1 MIVVGCIS
9 GTSVDGIDVAVA
21 DLHGADRGELTLRPL
36 GARTHPW
43 SLSTQAGLLAL
54 LPPATTTT
62 EDVCRLDI
70 VAGRE
75 IAAAVQSAIDEFAGG
90 TADLVVSHGQTV
102 FHWVEGGTAHG
113 GLQLGQPAAI
123 VERTGLPVVSDVR
136 SRDIAAGGQGAPL
149 AGTMDL
155 LLLSAGRVGR
165 GTSPYR
171 DQRSAA
177 LLNLGGI
184 ANVTVASAHGS
195 AAFDTGP
202 ANCLIDAAVSAA
214 TSGTRLYDADGRL
227 AAAGRIDQALLERL
241 LAEPYFALPA
251 PKSTG
256 RELFRADYLDAL
268 DLDARGLDT
277 PPPLRSPRYSI
288 SESVAD
294 LVATLTE
301 LTAVT
306 VADALRPYD
315 VTEVYA
321 SGGGVRNPVL
331 MDRLAAHLAP
341 ARLATSDE
349 LGLPVDDKEG
359 YLMAL
364 IGYLTWHGI
373 PGVLPGPD
381 GRALT
386 GAGTPRVLGRIS
398 PGDKPLR
405 MPEPGVAP
413 RSLRVVD

>member
-21 DLHGADRGELTLRPL
+21 ELDGAADGRLLLRPL
-36 GARTHPW
+36 GAHTHSW
-43 SLSTQAGLLAL
+43 SPATREALLAL
-54 LPPATTTT
+54 LPPATTTAA
-62 EDVCRLDI
+62 EVCRLDV

-75 IAAAVQSAIDEFAGG
+75 IAEAVASAIDDFAGG
-90 TADLVVSHGQTV
+90 SADLVVSHGQTV
-102 FHWVEGGTAHG
+102 HHWVDGTTAHG

-149 AGTMDL
+149 AGTLDL
-155 LLLSAGRVGR
+155 LLLRGLSRAG
-165 GTSPYR
+165 
-171 DQRSAA
+171 A

-184 ANVTVASAHGS
+184 ANVSVASPSGV

-214 TSGTRLYDADGRL
+214 TSGTQRYDADGRL
-227 AAAGRIDQALLERL
+227 AAAGTIDAQLLERL
-241 LAEPYFALPA
+241 LAEPYYALPA

-256 RELFRADYLDAL
+256 RELFTTDYLASYECDVEL
-268 DLDARGLDT
+268 
-277 PPPLRSPRYSI
+277 
-288 SESVAD
+288 AD

-306 VADALRPYD
+306 VADALRPYGVTD
-315 VTEVYA
+315 VYG

-331 MDRLAAHLAP
+331 MDRLAIHLAP
-341 ARLATSDE
+341 ARLTTSDA

-373 PGVLPGPD
+373 PGVLTGPD

-386 GAGTPRVLGRIS
+386 GAATPRVLGRIS

-405 MPEPGVAP
+405 LPEPGVTP

>member
-21 DLHGADRGELTLRPL
+21 DLGGADSGQLTLRPL
-36 GARTHPW
+36 GARTYPW
-43 SLSTQAGLLAL
+43 SPSTRAGLLAL
-54 LPPATTTT
+54 LPPAPTTA
-62 EDVCRLDI
+62 EAVCRLDI
-70 VAGRE
+70 LAGEE
-75 IAAAVQSAIDEFAGG
+75 IAAALQSAIDEFASGS
-90 TADLVVSHGQTV
+90 ADLVVSHGQTI
-102 FHWVEGGTAHG
+102 FHWVEGGVAYG

-155 LLLSAGRVGR
+155 LLLRAAGRVGR

-171 DQRSAA
+171 DQAPRA

-184 ANVTVASAHGS
+184 ANVTVTSPHGT

-202 ANCLIDAAVSAA
+202 ANCLIDAAVSSA
-214 TSGTRLYDADGRL
+214 TSGVQAYDADGRL
-227 AAAGRIDQALLERL
+227 AAAGRVDQALLERL

-256 RELFRADYLDAL
+256 RELFRADYLASYEH
-268 DLDARGLDT
+268 GLG
-277 PPPLRSPRYSI
+277 I
-288 SESVAD
+288 AD

-306 VADALRPYD
+306 VADALAPYN
-315 VTEVYA
+315 VVEIYA

-331 MDRLAAHLAP
+331 MDRLAAHLTP
-341 ARLATSDE
+341 ARLTTSDE

-373 PGVLPGPD
+373 PGVLPD
-381 GRALT
+381 GGGRSLT
-386 GAGTPRVLGRIS
+386 GARTPRVLGRIS
-398 PGDKPLR
+398 PGDRPLR
-405 MPEPGVAP
+405 LPEPGVTP

>member
-21 DLHGADRGELTLRPL
+21 DLAGAADGDLTLRPL

-43 SLSTQAGLLAL
+43 STSTRDGLLAL
-54 LPPATTTT
+54 LPPAATTTA
-62 EDVCRLDI
+62 DVCRLDI
-70 VAGRE
+70 LAGRE
-75 IAAAVQSAIDEFAGG
+75 IADAVQAAIDDFAGG

-102 FHWVEGGTAHG
+102 FHWVEDGVARG

-149 AGTMDL
+149 AGTLDL
-155 LLLSAGRVGR
+155 LLLLAGRVGR

-177 LLNLGGI
+177 ALLNLGGI
-184 ANVTVASAHGS
+184 ANVTVVSPHGT

-214 TSGTRLYDADGRL
+214 TSGARAYDADGRL
-227 AAAGRIDQALLERL
+227 ASSGSVDRRL
-241 LAEPYFALPA
+241 LTRLLKEPYYALPA

-256 RELFRADYLDAL
+256 RELFTTDYLDAFG
-268 DLDARGLDT
+268 DRPTSVVGL
-277 PPPLRSPRYSI
+277 
-288 SESVAD
+288 AD

-306 VADALRPYD
+306 VADALRPYG
-315 VTEVYA
+315 VTEVYG
-321 SGGGVRNPVL
+321 SGGGMRNPVL
-331 MDRLAAHLAP
+331 RERLAAQLAP
-341 ARLATSDE
+341 AQLASTDQ
-349 LGLPVDDKEG
+349 LGLPIDDKEG

-373 PGVLPGPD
+373 PGVLADAD

-386 GAGTPRVLGRIS
+386 GATTPRVLGRIS

-405 MPEPGVAP
+405 LPDPGAIP

>member
-21 DLHGADRGELTLRPL
+21 ELAGADSGQLTLRPL
-36 GARTHPW
+36 GARTHSW
-43 SLSTQAGLLAL
+43 SASTRAGLLAL
-54 LPPATTTT
+54 LPPATTTVS
-62 EDVCRLDI
+62 DVCRLD
-70 VAGRE
+70 VLAGRE
-75 IAAAVQSAIDEFAGG
+75 IAEAVQSAIDEFAGG
-90 TADLVVSHGQTV
+90 SADLVVSHGQTV
-102 FHWVEGGTAHG
+102 FHWVEDGVAYG

-155 LLLSAGRVGR
+155 LLLQAG
-165 GTSPYR
+165 S
-171 DQRSAA
+171 SAA

-184 ANVTVASAHGS
+184 ANVTVASPHGS
-195 AAFDTGP
+195 TAFDTGP
-202 ANCLIDAAVSAA
+202 ANCLIDAAVSSA
-214 TSGTRLYDADGRL
+214 TSGSQAYDADGRL
-227 AAAGRIDQALLERL
+227 AASGTVDHALLEQL
-241 LAEPYFALPA
+241 LAEPYYRLPA

-256 RELFRADYLDAL
+256 RELFTTDYLAAL
-268 DLDARGLDT
+268 DPAWDL
-277 PPPLRSPRYSI
+277 
-288 SESVAD
+288 AD

-306 VADALRPYD
+306 VASALAPY
-315 VTEVYA
+315 EVVEVFA
-321 SGGGVRNPVL
+321 SGGGVHNPVL
-331 MDRLAAHLAP
+331 MDRMAAHLAP
-341 ARLATSDE
+341 ARLATSDQ

-373 PGVLPGPD
+373 PGVLPDAG
-381 GRALT
+381 GRSLT
-386 GAGTPRVLGRIS
+386 GARTPRVLGRIS

-405 MPEPGVAP
+405 LPEPGVTP
-413 RSLRVVD
+413 HSLRVVD

>member
-21 DLHGADRGELTLRPL
+21 DLAGADSGQLTLRPL
-36 GARTHPW
+36 GARTYSW
-43 SLSTQAGLLAL
+43 SSSTRASLLAL
-54 LPPATTTT
+54 LPPAPTSAA
-62 EDVCRLDI
+62 DVCRLD
-70 VAGRE
+70 VLAGRE
-75 IAAAVQSAIDEFAGG
+75 IAEAVQVAIDEFASGS
-90 TADLVVSHGQTV
+90 ADLVVSHGQTV
-102 FHWVEGGTAHG
+102 FHWVEGEIAHG
-113 GLQLGQPAAI
+113 GLQLGQPAEI

-149 AGTMDL
+149 AGTLDTL
-155 LLLSAGRVGR
+155 LLHGI
-165 GTSPYR
+165 SPPASR
-171 DQRSAA
+171 A

-184 ANVTVASAHGS
+184 ANVTVASPHGS

-202 ANCLIDAAVSAA
+202 ANCLVDAAVSAA
-214 TSGTRLYDADGRL
+214 TSGAQSYDADGRL
-227 AAAGRIDQALLERL
+227 AASGHVDQVLLERL
-241 LAEPYFALPA
+241 LNEPYYALPA

-256 RELFRADYLDAL
+256 RELFRADYLAAF
-268 DLDARGLDT
+268 DLDVRGL
-277 PPPLRSPRYSI
+277 
-288 SESVAD
+288 AD

-306 VADALRPYD
+306 VANALAPYD
-315 VTEVYA
+315 VTEVHA

-349 LGLPVDDKEG
+349 LGLPTDDKEG

-373 PGVLPGPD
+373 PGVLADAD
-381 GRALT
+381 GRTLT
-386 GAGTPRVLGRIS
+386 GARTPRVLGRIS

-405 MPEPGVAP
+405 LPEPGVTP
-413 RSLRVVD
+413 RSLRVVDRAGDQAVTEP

>member
-21 DLHGADRGELTLRPL
+21 ELDGAADGRLLLRPL
-36 GARTHPW
+36 GAHTHSW
-43 SLSTQAGLLAL
+43 SPATREALLAL
-54 LPPATTTT
+54 LPPATTTAA
-62 EDVCRLDI
+62 EVCRLDV

-75 IAAAVQSAIDEFAGG
+75 IAEAVASAIDDFAGG
-90 TADLVVSHGQTV
+90 SADLVVSHGQTV
-102 FHWVEGGTAHG
+102 HHWVDGTTAHG

-123 VERTGLPVVSDVR
+123 VERTRLPVVSDVR

-149 AGTMDL
+149 AGTLDL
-155 LLLSAGRVGR
+155 LLLRGLSRAG
-165 GTSPYR
+165 
-171 DQRSAA
+171 A

-184 ANVTVASAHGS
+184 ANVSVASPSGV

-214 TSGTRLYDADGRL
+214 TSGTQRYDADGRL
-227 AAAGRIDQALLERL
+227 AAAGTIDAQLLERL
-241 LAEPYFALPA
+241 LAEPYYALSA

-256 RELFRADYLDAL
+256 RELFTTDYLASL
-268 DLDARGLDT
+268 DLDTRLVPD
-277 PPPLRSPRYSI
+277 RYSTRDRL
-288 SESVAD
+288 SD

-301 LTAVT
+301 LTAIT
-306 VADALRPYD
+306 VAAALRPYD
-315 VTEVYA
+315 VTDVYG

-331 MDRLAAHLAP
+331 MDRLAIHLAP
-341 ARLATSDE
+341 ARLTTSDA

-373 PGVLPGPD
+373 PGVLTGPD

-386 GAGTPRVLGRIS
+386 GAATPRVLGRIS

-405 MPEPGVAP
+405 LPEPGVTP

>member
-21 DLHGADRGELTLRPL
+21 ELDGAADGGLLLRPL
-36 GARTHPW
+36 GAHTHSW
-43 SLSTQAGLLAL
+43 SPATREALLAL
-54 LPPATTTT
+54 LPPATTTAA
-62 EDVCRLDI
+62 EVCRLDV

-75 IAAAVQSAIDEFAGG
+75 IAGAVASAIDDFAGG
-90 TADLVVSHGQTV
+90 SADLVVSHGQTV
-102 FHWVEGGTAHG
+102 HHWVDGPTAHG

-149 AGTMDL
+149 AGTLDL
-155 LLLSAGRVGR
+155 LLLRGLSRAG
-165 GTSPYR
+165 
-171 DQRSAA
+171 A

-184 ANVTVASAHGS
+184 ANVSVASPSGV

-214 TSGTRLYDADGRL
+214 TSGTQRYDADGRL
-227 AAAGRIDQALLERL
+227 AAAGTINVQLLERL
-241 LAEPYFALPA
+241 LAEPYYALPA

-256 RELFRADYLDAL
+256 RELFTTDYLASYECDVEL
-268 DLDARGLDT
+268 
-277 PPPLRSPRYSI
+277 
-288 SESVAD
+288 AD

-306 VADALRPYD
+306 VADALRPYGVTD
-315 VTEVYA
+315 VYG

-331 MDRLAAHLAP
+331 MDRLAIHLAP
-341 ARLATSDE
+341 ARLTTSDA

-373 PGVLPGPD
+373 PGVLTGPD

-386 GAGTPRVLGRIS
+386 GAATPRVLGRIS

-405 MPEPGVAP
+405 LPEPGVTP

>member
-21 DLHGADRGELTLRPL
+21 ELAGADSGQLTLRPL
-36 GARTHPW
+36 GARTHSW
-43 SLSTQAGLLAL
+43 SPPTRDGLLTL
-54 LPPATTTT
+54 LPPASTTTA
-62 EDVCRLDI
+62 EVCRLD
-70 VAGRE
+70 VLAGRE
-75 IAAAVQSAIDEFAGG
+75 IADAVQSAIDEFAGG
-90 TADLVVSHGQTV
+90 SADLVVSHGQTV
-102 FHWVEGGTAHG
+102 FHWVENGTAHG

-149 AGTMDL
+149 AGTLDL
-155 LLLSAGRVGR
+155 LLLR
-165 GTSPYR
+165 GISPPGAR
-171 DQRSAA
+171 A

-184 ANVTVASAHGS
+184 ANVTVASPHGV

-214 TSGTRLYDADGRL
+214 TSGTQAYDADGRL
-227 AAAGRIDQALLERL
+227 AAAGTIDQALLERL
-241 LAEPYFALPA
+241 LAEPYYDLPA

-256 RELFRADYLDAL
+256 RELFTTDYLTSYAYGS
-268 DLDARGLDT
+268 GL
-277 PPPLRSPRYSI
+277 
-288 SESVAD
+288 AD

-301 LTAVT
+301 LTAAT
-306 VADALRPYD
+306 VADALAPYG
-315 VTEVYA
+315 VVEVYA

-341 ARLATSDE
+341 ARLTTSDE

-373 PGVLPGPD
+373 PGVLVDAD
-381 GRALT
+381 GRSLT
-386 GAGTPRVLGRIS
+386 GARTPRVLGRIS

-405 MPEPGVAP
+405 LPEPGVTP
-413 RSLRVVD
+413 HGLRVVD

>member
-21 DLHGADRGELTLRPL
+21 ELDGAADGGLLLRPL
-36 GARTHPW
+36 GAHTHSW
-43 SLSTQAGLLAL
+43 SPATREALLAL
-54 LPPATTTT
+54 LPPATTTAA
-62 EDVCRLDI
+62 EVCRLDV

-75 IAAAVQSAIDEFAGG
+75 IAGAVASAIDDFAGG
-90 TADLVVSHGQTV
+90 SADLVVSHGQTV
-102 FHWVEGGTAHG
+102 HHWVDGPTAHG

-149 AGTMDL
+149 AGTLDL
-155 LLLSAGRVGR
+155 LLLRGLSRAG
-165 GTSPYR
+165 
-171 DQRSAA
+171 A

-184 ANVTVASAHGS
+184 ANVSVASPSGV

-214 TSGTRLYDADGRL
+214 TSGTQRYDADGRL
-227 AAAGRIDQALLERL
+227 AAAGTINVQLLERL
-241 LAEPYFALPA
+241 LAEPYYALPA

-256 RELFRADYLDAL
+256 RELFTTDYLASYECDVEL
-268 DLDARGLDT
+268 
-277 PPPLRSPRYSI
+277 
-288 SESVAD
+288 AD

-306 VADALRPYD
+306 VADALRPYGVTD
-315 VTEVYA
+315 VYG

-331 MDRLAAHLAP
+331 MDRLAIHLAP
-341 ARLATSDE
+341 ARLTTSDA

-373 PGVLPGPD
+373 PGVLTGPD

-386 GAGTPRVLGRIS
+386 GAAAPRVLGRIS

-405 MPEPGVAP
+405 LPEPGVTP

>member
-21 DLHGADRGELTLRPL
+21 ELDGAADGGLLLRPL
-36 GARTHPW
+36 GAHTHSW
-43 SLSTQAGLLAL
+43 SPATREALLAL
-54 LPPATTTT
+54 LPPATTTAA
-62 EDVCRLDI
+62 EVCRLDV

-75 IAAAVQSAIDEFAGG
+75 IAGAVASAIDDFAGG
-90 TADLVVSHGQTV
+90 SADLVVSHGQTV
-102 FHWVEGGTAHG
+102 HHWVDGPTAHG

-149 AGTMDL
+149 AGTLDL
-155 LLLSAGRVGR
+155 LLLRGLSVEKSGWSSARRSEAGEGVSRP
-165 GTSPYR
+165 GTSR
-171 DQRSAA
+171 A

-184 ANVTVASAHGS
+184 ANVSVASPSGV

-214 TSGTRLYDADGRL
+214 TSGTQRYDADGRL
-227 AAAGRIDQALLERL
+227 AAAGTINVQLLERL
-241 LAEPYFALPA
+241 LAEPYYALPA

-256 RELFRADYLDAL
+256 RELFTTDYLASYECDVEL
-268 DLDARGLDT
+268 
-277 PPPLRSPRYSI
+277 
-288 SESVAD
+288 AD

-306 VADALRPYD
+306 VADALRPYGVTD
-315 VTEVYA
+315 VYG

-331 MDRLAAHLAP
+331 MDRLAIHLAP
-341 ARLATSDE
+341 ARLTTSDA

-373 PGVLPGPD
+373 PGVLTGPD

-386 GAGTPRVLGRIS
+386 GAATPRVLGRIS

-405 MPEPGVAP
+405 LPEPGVTP

>member
-21 DLHGADRGELTLRPL
+21 ELDGAADGRLLLRPL
-36 GARTHPW
+36 GAHTHSW
-43 SLSTQAGLLAL
+43 SPATREALLAL
-54 LPPATTTT
+54 LPPATTTAA
-62 EDVCRLDI
+62 EVCRLDV

-75 IAAAVQSAIDEFAGG
+75 IAEAVASAIDDFAGG
-90 TADLVVSHGQTV
+90 SADLVVSHGQTV
-102 FHWVEGGTAHG
+102 HHWVDGTTAHG

-149 AGTMDL
+149 AGTLDL
-155 LLLSAGRVGR
+155 LLLRGLSRAG
-165 GTSPYR
+165 
-171 DQRSAA
+171 A

-184 ANVTVASAHGS
+184 ANVSVASPSGV

-214 TSGTRLYDADGRL
+214 TSGTQRYDADGRL
-227 AAAGRIDQALLERL
+227 AAAGTIDAQLLERL
-241 LAEPYFALPA
+241 LAEPYYALPA

-256 RELFRADYLDAL
+256 RELFTTDYLASYECDVELA
-268 DLDARGLDT
+268 G
-277 PPPLRSPRYSI
+277 
-288 SESVAD
+288 

-306 VADALRPYD
+306 VADALRPYGVTD
-315 VTEVYA
+315 VYG

-331 MDRLAAHLAP
+331 MDRLAIHLAP
-341 ARLATSDE
+341 ARLTTSDA

-373 PGVLPGPD
+373 PGVLTGPD

-386 GAGTPRVLGRIS
+386 GAATPRVLGRIS

-405 MPEPGVAP
+405 LPEPGVTP

>member
-9 GTSVDGIDVAVA
+9 GTSMDGIDVAVA
-21 DLHGADRGELTLRPL
+21 DLDGADSGRLTLRSL
-36 GARTHPW
+36 GARTHSW
-43 SLSTQAGLLAL
+43 SASTRAGLLAL
-54 LPPATTTT
+54 LPPAQTTAA
-62 EDVCRLDI
+62 DVCRLD
-70 VAGRE
+70 VLAGRE
-75 IAAAVQSAIDEFAGG
+75 IAAAVQAMIDEFAGG
-90 TADLVVSHGQTV
+90 SADLVVSHGQTV
-102 FHWVEGGTAHG
+102 FHWVEDAVAYG

-123 VERTGLPVVSDVR
+123 VERTGLPVVSDIR

-155 LLLSAGRVGR
+155 LLLQGMAPQAPR
-165 GTSPYR
+165 
-171 DQRSAA
+171 A

-184 ANVTVASAHGS
+184 ANVTVASPHGT

-214 TSGTRLYDADGRL
+214 TSGAQAYDADGRL
-227 AAAGRIDQALLERL
+227 AAAGQVDRALLDRL
-241 LAEPYFALPA
+241 LAEPYYDLTA

-256 RELFRADYLDAL
+256 RELFRADYLTSYTSGS
-268 DLDARGLDT
+268 GL
-277 PPPLRSPRYSI
+277 
-288 SESVAD
+288 AD

-306 VADALRPYD
+306 VAGALAPYE
-315 VTEVYA
+315 VAEVYA

-331 MDRLAAHLAP
+331 MERLAEHLAP
-341 ARLATSDE
+341 ARLTTSDE

-373 PGVLPGPD
+373 PGVLPDSD
-381 GRALT
+381 GLSLT
-386 GAGTPRVLGRIS
+386 GARVPRVLGRIS

-405 MPEPGVAP
+405 LPEPGVTP
-413 RSLRVVD
+413 HRLRVVD

>member
-21 DLHGADRGELTLRPL
+21 ELDGAADGRLLLRPL
-36 GARTHPW
+36 GAHTHSW
-43 SLSTQAGLLAL
+43 SPATREALLAL
-54 LPPATTTT
+54 LPPATTTAA
-62 EDVCRLDI
+62 EVCRLDV

-75 IAAAVQSAIDEFAGG
+75 IAEAVASAIDDFAGG
-90 TADLVVSHGQTV
+90 SADLVVSHGQTV
-102 FHWVEGGTAHG
+102 HHWVDGPTAHG

-149 AGTMDL
+149 AGTLDL
-155 LLLSAGRVGR
+155 LLLRGLSRAG
-165 GTSPYR
+165 
-171 DQRSAA
+171 A

-184 ANVTVASAHGS
+184 ANVSVASPSGV

-214 TSGTRLYDADGRL
+214 TSGTQRYDADGRL
-227 AAAGRIDQALLERL
+227 AAAGTIDAQLLERL
-241 LAEPYFALPA
+241 LAEPYYALPA

-256 RELFRADYLDAL
+256 RELFTTDYLASYECDVEL
-268 DLDARGLDT
+268 
-277 PPPLRSPRYSI
+277 
-288 SESVAD
+288 AD

-306 VADALRPYD
+306 VADALRPYGVTD
-315 VTEVYA
+315 VYG

-331 MDRLAAHLAP
+331 MDRLAIHLAP
-341 ARLATSDE
+341 ARLTTSDA

-373 PGVLPGPD
+373 PGVLTGPD

-386 GAGTPRVLGRIS
+386 GAATPRVLGRIS

-405 MPEPGVAP
+405 LPEPGVTP
-413 RSLRVVD
+413 HSLRVVD